1 MNVFLSSIKIFGYLD
16 RPVFHE
22 LARNLQTRKVKKGE
36 ILFDV
41 DDENRDFYVVV
52 DGNIQVFSKTENAF
66 AEDDLLFD
74 VDVHAHEWKGHV
86 LLNEAR
92 NGGLSPFKTNN
103 VFSYCVF
110 SVLHTIHIY
119 R

>member
-1 MNVFLSSIKIFGYLD
+1 MDAFLSSIKIFGYLD

-22 LARNLQTRKVKKGE
+22 LARNLQTRKIKKGE

-52 DGNIQVFSKTENAF
+52 DGNIQTFCKSSEAVT
-66 AEDDLLFD
+66 EDDLLFD

-86 LLNEAR
+86 LINESR
-92 NGGLSPFKTNN
+92 NGGICWGINFSYR
-103 VFSYCVF
+103 VFSILD
-110 SVLHTIHIY
+110 SIDIHG
-119 R
+119 